1 MIKLLTAH
9 NKKAAAL
16 AISLSLAGC
25 TRFDTRMQA
34 NGDFDYQH
42 VQLVPAYQSGPFSTE
57 QARSQFAV
65 PVLTEGQKSGYLNG
79 DVDIRPPTQFIPL
92 IDGVLPAASQQQTTI
107 WFNGVAEH
115 DDMQSKVWR
124 LLESYLAA
132 NNIAVAAKND
142 SLQQIETAVHT
153 QKERYGDFI
162 SHNEV
167 LRKASYRFTVE
178 KQAGGYGAALNVALL
193 SYAEYNDGQPLKF
206 KLSDKSKRN
215 IELRLVNSL
224 LAFAYNE
231 KQAEEQHKLDAQP
244 LAIKLG
250 FDANH
255 QTAWLVDNGFEV
267 TWRKLP
273 SLLSLLHFEII
284 EADQNLGYY
293 LVRFSAPGNDYW
305 QENNLNPFTLKNA
318 QYVIQLGEMA
328 KDSTSISWLD
338 KNKQPLADQQVT
350 DIYLSI
356 TDRVRDVLLKK
367 DKQTK
372 AL

>member
-1 MIKLLTAH
+1 MIKLFTAH
-9 NKKAAAL
+9 HKTAAL
-16 AISLSLAGC
+16 VISLSLAGC

-34 NGDFDYQH
+34 NGDFDYQN
-42 VQLVPAYQSGPFSTE
+42 VQSVPAYQSGPFSTE

-65 PVLTEGQKSGYLNG
+65 PVLTEGQKNGYLNG
-79 DVDIRPPTQFIPL
+79 DVDIRPPTQFIAL
-92 IDGVLPAASQQQTTI
+92 LDGVLPAATQEQTSI
-107 WFNGVAEH
+107 LFNGVAQN
-115 DDMQSKVWR
+115 DDMQAKVWR

-132 NNIAVAAKND
+132 NNIAVVAKNA
-142 SLQQIETAVHT
+142 SSGEIETAVHT

-167 LRKASYRFTVE
+167 VRKASYRFTVE
-178 KQAGGYGAALNVALL
+178 KQAGGYGAVLNVALL
-193 SYAEYNDGQPLKF
+193 SYAEYNDGQALKF

-215 IELRLVNSL
+215 IELRLLNSL

-231 KQAEEQHKLDAQP
+231 KQAEEQHRLDAQP

-255 QTAWLVDNGFEV
+255 QTAWLVDNGFDD

-273 SLLSLLHFEII
+273 KLLSLLNFEII
-284 EADQNLGYY
+284 EADHNLGYY

-318 QYVIQLGEMA
+318 QYFIQLGEMA

-356 TDRVRDVLLKK
+356 SDRVRDVLLKK